1 MSICHFAIYH
11 TKCMVEGG
19 RECLYVTLLYTIP
32 SAWLREGVSVYVYV
46 TLLYTTPSAWLREG
60 VSVYMSLCYIPHQV
74 HG

>member
-32 SAWLREGVSVYVYV
+32 SAWLREGVSVY
-46 TLLYTTPSAWLREG
+46 
-60 VSVYMSLCYIPHQV
+60 MSLCYIPHQV